1 MDITDLLIESL
12 AMQDVK
18 IEKQKCCRK
27 TRKLELW
34 IRQNREDACCYQCG
48 GPLYGVHS
56 WRQKVLKGP
65 PVGAFNH
72 VMIYLFQLQ
81 AACDM
86 CQKVRLAH
94 APYLHPGFKKSYSLE
109 LWATSYTPNS
119 TQSMQCSLVQTLTL
133 KLLLRRLRQSI
144 LLAMG
149 EK

>member
-94 APYLHPGFKKSYSLE
+94 APYLHPGFKNMTTAFAEVAGQMMEEMTCEAVSRLLHCSSKQ
-109 LWATSYTPNS
+109 LW
-119 TQSMQCSLVQTLTL
+119 
-133 KLLLRRLRQSI
+133 KLDQWRMR
-144 LLAMG
+144 
-149 EK
+149 K